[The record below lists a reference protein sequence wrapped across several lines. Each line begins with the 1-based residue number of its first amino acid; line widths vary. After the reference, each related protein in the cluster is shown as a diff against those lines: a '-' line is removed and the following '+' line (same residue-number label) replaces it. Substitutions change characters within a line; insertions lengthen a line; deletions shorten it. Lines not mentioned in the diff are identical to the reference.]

1 MRTSKF
7 FQLYILVLA
16 LLFTRANLNAQ
27 QVAATFVEQ
36 TGYLLYLPEQYRADT
51 TKRWPLVMFL
61 HGSGESGQDIEKV
74 KKHGP
79 PKMAANGKSFP
90 FILVSPQAPI
100 ARGGWDTDKLYRLIQ
115 EIKKNYRVD
124 ASRVYLTGLSMGG
137 FGTFSLAM
145 KYPQE
150 FAAIAPVCGGGDT
163 TNAWKLRNM
172 AVWCFHGADDDV
184 VPSSAS
190 IHMVNA
196 AKRYNPNI
204 KFTLY
209 ENTNHNSW
217 DTTYNKP
224 AFYDWLLAQKKA
236 RYREIK
242 PAPGVLEKYTG
253 TYIGEDG
260 DTIDIKLQEGQ
271 LIANPERDPV
281 PLKPA
286 GDDLF
291 FIRADQEI
299 DIRFNL
305 ENGAVVNF
313 LFMGERKIL
322 YRKI

>member
-1 MRTSKF
+1 MKLPKF
-7 FQLYILVLA
+7 LHLLILVFA
-16 LLFTRANLNAQ
+16 LIFTSINISAQ
-27 QVAATFVEQ
+27 QVATTFVEK

-61 HGSGESGQDIEKV
+61 HGSGESGEDIEKV
-74 KKHGP
+74 KMHGP

-90 FILVSPQAPI
+90 FILVSPQAAI
-100 ARGGWDTDKLYRLIQ
+100 ASGWDIDKLYRLIQ

-163 TNAWKLRNM
+163 NNAWKLRNI
-172 AVWCFHGADDDV
+172 ATWCFHGAEDDV
-184 VPSSAS
+184 VPPSAS
-190 IHMVNA
+190 INMVNA
-196 AKRYNPNI
+196 ARKYNPNI
-204 KFTLY
+204 KLTLY

-217 DTTYNKP
+217 DTTYNNP

-236 RYREIK
+236 GYREIK
-242 PAPGVLEKYTG
+242 PDTETLKKYTG
-253 TYIGEDG
+253 TFVGEDG
-260 DTIDIKLQEGQ
+260 DSIEIKLEQGQ
-271 LIANPERDPV
+271 LIAYPGRDPV
-281 PLKPA
+281 PLKAA

-291 FIRADQEI
+291 FIRADREM
-299 DIRFNL
+299 DIRFNFKKGIL
-305 ENGAVVNF
+305 INF
-313 LFMGERKIL
+313 LFMGDKKIL

>member
-1 MRTSKF
+1 MKLPKF
-7 FQLYILVLA
+7 FHLSILVFA
-16 LLFTRANLNAQ
+16 VLFTSVNLNAQ
-27 QVAATFVEQ
+27 QVATTFVEK
-36 TGYLLYLPEQYRADT
+36 TGYLLYLPEKYRVDSMQ
-51 TKRWPLVMFL
+51 RWPLVMFL
-61 HGSGESGQDIEKV
+61 HGSGESGEDIEKV
-74 KKHGP
+74 KMHGP

-90 FILVSPQAPI
+90 FILVSPQAAI
-100 ARGGWDTDKLYRLIQ
+100 SGGWDIDKLYRLIQ

-184 VPSSAS
+184 VSPQES

-196 AKRYNPNI
+196 AKKYNPNI

-209 ENTNHNSW
+209 ANTNHNSW
-217 DTTYNKP
+217 DTTYNNP
-224 AFYDWLLAQKKA
+224 AFYDWLLAQKKTG
-236 RYREIK
+236 YREIK
-242 PAPGVLEKYTG
+242 LDPETQKKYTG
-253 TYIGEDG
+253 TFLGDDG
-260 DTIDIKLQEGQ
+260 DTIEIKLEQGQ
-271 LIANPERDPV
+271 LIAYPGRDPV

-291 FIRADQEI
+291 FIRADRDM
-299 DIRFNL
+299 DIRFNFK
-305 ENGAVVNF
+305 NGVLIDF
-313 LFMGERKIL
+313 LFMGDRKIL